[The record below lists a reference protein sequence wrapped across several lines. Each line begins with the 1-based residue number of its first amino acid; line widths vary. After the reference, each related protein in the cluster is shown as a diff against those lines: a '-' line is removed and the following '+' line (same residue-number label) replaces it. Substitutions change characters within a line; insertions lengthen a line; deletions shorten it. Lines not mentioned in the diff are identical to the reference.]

1 MNANIY
7 KNRNDF
13 FNYNPLVSNALKSI
27 KAKTKI
33 LKHSLKRKKSFFF
46 IPFLKIRKD
55 KQRNKKEIVKN
66 KSDIEET
73 SNTNRILYKNIITKR
88 NNSISDHLSK
98 NYNIIY
104 SNINR
109 YMNVKNEKEK
119 IIFCS
124 INRPKRNSRS
134 RVISQDNICTKN
146 YRNNS
151 TNSMKYISKI
161 FFLTQEQYM
170 NFPTISS
177 SNNNNN
183 NLNDDYIY
191 KYDYIMNN
199 LRVKFHGNLLF
210 AKKIKDINLKQ
221 KELLSTQKMGYSRD
235 FLNHY
240 INSSKDKKIN
250 IKNYYYNFN
259 KKKITI
265 LMKIR

>member
-13 FNYNPLVSNALKSI
+13 FNFNPLVSNALKPI

-46 IPFLKIRKD
+46 VPFIKIRKD

-98 NYNIIY
+98 NYN
-104 SNINR
+104 NINR

-124 INRPKRNSRS
+124 INRPKRNTRS
-134 RVISQDNICTKN
+134 RVISQDNISTKN

-183 NLNDDYIY
+183 NLNDNYIY
-191 KYDYIMNN
+191 KYDYITNN

-221 KELLSTQKMGYSRD
+221 KELLSTQKRD
-235 FLNHY
+235 ILEIFL
-240 INSSKDKKIN
+240 IIILIVQKIKKSILKIIIIN
-250 IKNYYYNFN
+250 IIR
-259 KKKITI
+259 KKITI